1 VSNQNRGPYS
11 LGITVRPEL
20 LCGLAV
26 DIDGEVIDGSWLKVE
41 FEPSVEVK
49 ETVGRIAAFVDQVL
63 DRSPQLATDLVGLGG
78 AMNGHVGLDGE
89 AVVFSPAFNWHD
101 LPLASM
107 LREATGI
114 PRVVLQNDVLA
125 LASAESSFGVGR
137 ERSSFAV
144 LTCRT
149 GIGCALV
156 LNNEVLRP
164 PDGSAS
170 ELGHIEVEPNGRLC
184 NCRKRGCLQTVATPW
199 ILREELRSAG
209 VEAAT
214 SEALVEL
221 AGNGHPQVRE
231 RLREAGEALG
241 RGLSVLANVVNPGL
255 VVIYGDDAV
264 LKSPY
269 FLDPAREM
277 LEAKTFPT
285 IKCEILVKRGD
296 LPMKA
301 RGAASEVMQFVND
314 KDTLPVRRRFS

>member
-1 VSNQNRGPYS
+1 LVG
-11 LGITVRPEL
+11 T
-20 LCGLAV
+20 AV
-26 DIDGEVIDGSWLKVE
+26 DIDGEVLEASLL
-41 FEPSVEVK
+41 EPMFPRSDKLEEV
-49 ETVGRIAAFVDQVL
+49 VGRIVGFVDQTL
-63 DRSPQLATDLVGLGG
+63 ERFPQVAADLVGLGI
-78 AMNGHVGLDGE
+78 ALNGHISADGDTII
-89 AVVFSPAFNWHD
+89 FSPAFQWWD
-101 LPLASM
+101 VPLAA
-107 LREATGI
+107 LVQDATGI
-114 PRVVLQNDVLA
+114 PRVVLQNDVHA
-125 LASAESSFGVGR
+125 LASAESSFGVGLK
-137 ERSSFAV
+137 RSSFAV
-144 LTCRT
+144 MTCRT